1 VQRVP
6 QNDHLTDG
14 LFVQQFDIAEDKRLL
29 YAMLLQV
36 IPY

>member
-1 VQRVP
+1 VQRVS

-14 LFVQQFDIAEDKRLL
+14 PFVQRFDIAEDKRLIS
-29 YAMLLQV
+29 AMLLQV

>member
-1 VQRVP
+1 MQRVS

-14 LFVQQFDIAEDKRLL
+14 SFVQRFDIAEDQRLIS
-29 YAMLLQV
+29 AMLLEV